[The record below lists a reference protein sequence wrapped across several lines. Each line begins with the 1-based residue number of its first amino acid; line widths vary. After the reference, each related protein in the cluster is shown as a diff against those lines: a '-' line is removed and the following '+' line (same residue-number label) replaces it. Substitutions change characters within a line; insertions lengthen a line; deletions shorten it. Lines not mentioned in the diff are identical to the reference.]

1 MRISNDDNDSFALI
15 PIFSYDDDYVPLSP
29 VNTPSL
35 EQTTL
40 QNQTNTNSSIT
51 DSFPSLKALTTIS
64 ETSEFPSSRTS
75 STISSTYIPSPTKE
89 LPTDTSQIE
98 SNKSPKSSILN
109 SESNANVNELDVTD
123 LIDPALRIIS
133 KFSFK
138 DPDNKFNIT
147 INGK

>member
-1 MRISNDDNDSFALI
+1 MRISNDDNDSFALL

-29 VNTPSL
+29 VNTPSP

-40 QNQTNTNSSIT
+40 QNPTSSIT

-64 ETSEFPSSRTS
+64 ETSEFPSSRAS
-75 STISSTYIPSPTKE
+75 SSISSTYIPSPNKE
-89 LPTDTSQIE
+89 IPTDTSPIE
-98 SNKSPKSSILN
+98 SNKSPKST
-109 SESNANVNELDVTD
+109 ANVNELDVTD
-123 LIDPALRIIS
+123 LIDPGLRIIS